1 MARMTRAAIAIV
13 VLFVGCAPAAP
24 NAPSSTLAG
33 RTTSPDLDAQ
43 RTTHPQ
49 DDLTC
54 KDEVPT
60 GTHLE
65 RRKCRSDAERTQDR
79 QVLEQTWLN
88 PEMHRRSK

>member
-1 MARMTRAAIAIV
+1 MSRAAIAIV
-13 VLFVGCAPAAP
+13 VLFTGCAPAAP
-24 NAPSSTLAG
+24 NAPSSTVAG
-33 RTTSPDLDAQ
+33 RTTSSELDGQ

-65 RRKCRSDAERTQDR
+65 RRKCRSDIERLQDR
-79 QVLEQTWLN
+79 RVLEQIWLN
-88 PEMHRRSK
+88 PEMHRSSK